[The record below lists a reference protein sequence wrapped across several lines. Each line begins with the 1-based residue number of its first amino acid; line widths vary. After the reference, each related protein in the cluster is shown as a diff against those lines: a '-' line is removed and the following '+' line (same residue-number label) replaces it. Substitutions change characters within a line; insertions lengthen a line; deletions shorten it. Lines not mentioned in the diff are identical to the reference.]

1 MEVPDPLPLLANADH
16 ELGLLPEVASRAGA
30 FTQDDVLVP
39 VRTRD
44 RRPILAERK
53 LTAHAHVVELFID
66 RVSRQPRLHTLRHL
80 LCEACSNPG
89 RLPPPA
95 NTKSVMPIAR
105 SAARSE
111 PTSSCVT
118 SPAQRMRSV
127 RVPALPRG
135 ARLPRSAAA
144 SRSTRCSHRAG
155 ASSMRLVSRLPLC
168 SPNFCSTAGGRGTG
182 RLCPRIYLHVSRLR
196 ATAKTLAEGAK
207 REYAPEQEPKDAQ
220 ASKVTLSQ
228 SSRRS
233 PARNRSSSSSS
244 TAR

>member
-1 MEVPDPLPLLANADH
+1 MVPAANGREGESSGH
-16 ELGLLPEVASRAGA
+16 LGWLCRLSDKPRQFRRGPGESR
-30 FTQDDVLVP
+30 P
-39 VRTRD
+39 YRVRPPSSRSSRSREAPPT
-44 RRPILAERK
+44 
-53 LTAHAHVVELFID
+53 
-66 RVSRQPRLHTLRHL
+66 VSRRPRLHTLRHL
-80 LCEACSNPG
+80 LCEACSNAG

-105 SAARSE
+105 SAARNE

-127 RVPALPRG
+127 RVPALPHG

-182 RLCPRIYLHVSRLR
+182 RLCPRIYLHGSRLR

-233 PARNRSSSSSS
+233 PARNRNSSSSS

>member
-1 MEVPDPLPLLANADH
+1 
-16 ELGLLPEVASRAGA
+16 
-30 FTQDDVLVP
+30 
-39 VRTRD
+39 
-44 RRPILAERK
+44 
-53 LTAHAHVVELFID
+53 
-66 RVSRQPRLHTLRHL
+66 
-80 LCEACSNPG
+80 
-89 RLPPPA
+89 
-95 NTKSVMPIAR
+95 
-105 SAARSE
+105 
-111 PTSSCVT
+111 
-118 SPAQRMRSV
+118 MRSV

-155 ASSMRLVSRLPLC
+155 GSSMRLVSRLPLC
-168 SPNFCSTAGGRGTG
+168 SPNCCSTAGGRGTG

-233 PARNRSSSSSS
+233 PQGTEARARVRRRGNSRCEAAFERSRTGALQIGDRLMRSRGGPEPSATPRPITTSGAPDMQGRAASRSRSAASPAEPTSLSVTTPQPLAQEVAVRADVRRANSMKTSSYPAVS
-244 TAR
+244 